1 MQDFMNLVMLF
12 CAALASMGLGV
23 LLAYSLFKGGFA
35 LMRWHTQ
42 QNAPAPAKATTEVAR
57 VS

>member
-1 MQDFMNLVMLF
+1 MQDFFNLVMLV

-23 LLAYSLFKGGFA
+23 LAAYTAFKCGFA

-42 QNAPAPAKATTEVAR
+42 QNAPAAAQPSTEVAR
-57 VS
+57 AS

>member
-1 MQDFMNLVMLF
+1 MQDFFNLVMLV

-23 LLAYSLFKGGFA
+23 LAAYATFKCGFA
-35 LMRWHTQ
+35 LMRWHTE
-42 QNAPAPAKATTEVAR
+42 QNAPAAVKPQPQVAR